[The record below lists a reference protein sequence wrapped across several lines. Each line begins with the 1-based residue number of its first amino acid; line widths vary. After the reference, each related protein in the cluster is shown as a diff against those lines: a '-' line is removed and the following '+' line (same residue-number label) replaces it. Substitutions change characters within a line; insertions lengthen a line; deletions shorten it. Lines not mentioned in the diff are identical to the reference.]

1 MPTCTPNIWAS
12 TRQWMGFIFWLGL
25 SKRRREW
32 ADEHTAPANM
42 TTTCNRPQRK
52 IYNLT
57 TDAYSFK
64 CLFLTHAHQC
74 PENYV
79 HMICM
84 HYITSTDGLNWLTR
98 TQSCSAFS
106 ELPESFSCWSVF
118 GKLLSLRLLLL
129 LFRAD
134 VTICHFVFWRRHKH
148 CRHYTTWAVTA
159 RRAHRS
165 MWWHMTRPD
174 LE

>member
-32 ADEHTAPANM
+32 ADEHTAPANT

-57 TDAYSFK
+57 TDAHSFK
-64 CLFLTHAHQC
+64 CLFLKHAHQC

-84 HYITSTDGLNWLTR
+84 HYITSTDGLNWFDTDTVVLCVFR
-98 TQSCSAFS
+98 TTWEFLLLKRLREASLSPSPASSRQG
-106 ELPESFSCWSVF
+106 WRHH
-118 GKLLSLRLLLL
+118 LSLCLLAETQTLSSL
-129 LFRAD
+129 HNLSRD
-134 VTICHFVFWRRHKH
+134 
-148 CRHYTTWAVTA
+148 
-159 RRAHRS
+159 S
-165 MWWHMTRPD
+165 
-174 LE
+174 